1 MQGLY
6 LCIDDKHLA
15 DFFCLLQR
23 GFRVA
28 TRVGISVETILTREF
43 GLDKDSLDR
52 IQTVFL
58 DGKAVDDLESS
69 FVKDGSVLALSSAMP
84 GLVGATLR
92 RGGYYAGLRSHITS
106 SEETPECIQA
116 KQGLI
121 TLKLFNLLI
130 RALGPVFLKKGI
142 LVERNA
148 LWDFLAGQPS
158 SFWMSC
164 REARLD
170 GCKLEI
176 DALLQRQWMR
186 LQQSAKLGPATE
198 SIAHI
203 ARRLAGMERLPSE
216 WTVIA
221 SAKETAG
228 PRLRFGVRY
237 RHIVKE
243 VWL

>member
-142 LVERNA
+142 LVERNV

-176 DALLQRQWMR
+176 DALLQRQWTDADDLIRLEIESNPPVRNKALSRNPGSMR
-186 LQQSAKLGPATE
+186 SGQ
-198 SIAHI
+198 
-203 ARRLAGMERLPSE
+203 E
-216 WTVIA
+216 W
-221 SAKETAG
+221 
-228 PRLRFGVRY
+228 
-237 RHIVKE
+237 
-243 VWL
+243 